1 MEDQIMK
8 NASLKKTITVIIFL
22 FLSGV
27 QFIATSQV
35 TQEWAKVFNH
45 KFEDRPA
52 AIALGSNGNIYVS
65 GRSEGDL
72 AVICYSPDGDS
83 LAFAASPSGGNPA
96 MGALILDDSCYV
108 YVTGDDYA
116 SWPTQH
122 QAVTR
127 KLDPFRQL
135 PETWERSKS
144 ETSTGNA
151 ITLDDSSNV
160 YVTGESSSGVFVV
173 KLNKSGDYKWSTTI
187 AFGPYD
193 AGIDIE
199 LDQSGHAYVLA
210 KSKDSTNSNM
220 DFLLIKYD
228 PNGDTLWS
236 RRHSGGGPDNLPV
249 RLQLDKAGYA
259 YVSGYIYTGLAARD
273 DFATLKY
280 DPAGN
285 LKWVA
290 TFNGPASYTDQVT
303 DMCLDDSANI
313 YVTGIISAI
322 TAELAVVK
330 YDSSGHQKWVG
341 RFAGA
346 DQSGILIS
354 TGQLCAD
361 ESGNVYATG
370 SVSHNLDE
378 NIATVKFDRNGQ
390 LVWNIEYA
398 CTDSVWDR
406 PTGLVA
412 DRLGNIYVLG
422 NSASK
427 TPGNSYDWVT
437 IKYSQTENVLYPS
450 RKGLNKSIQD
460 NQSTYDTI
468 AVSYDKF
475 ANYIADVKVLIDTII
490 HTNVADL
497 ELHLIHQGITD
508 TVIYQLGETGENI
521 MGLILDDDALT
532 PVLNGSAPFT
542 GSYKPVKPLS
552 QFVNLDPTGTWILR
566 IHDKA
571 AGNTGTLRAWGLEVT
586 VSNTPLGIHNV
597 NGSSDKCIL
606 FQNYPNPF
614 SETTV
619 IHWQQEPG
627 MGHQASGNLVVIKV
641 FDFMGKEIRT
651 LVDGEMAA
659 GDHQVTFD
667 AKDLPSGIYYYR
679 LQTETGTFTRKMI
692 LAK

>member
-1 MEDQIMK
+1 MK
-8 NASLKKTITVIIFL
+8 NVSVKNTFTVIIFL

-27 QFIATSQV
+27 PFIAASQV
-35 TQEWAKVFNH
+35 SREWVKIFNH

-52 AIALGSNGNIYVS
+52 SIALGANGNIYVA
-65 GRSEGDL
+65 GRSQDDI
-72 AVICYSPDGDS
+72 AVMCYSPDGDS
-83 LAFAASPSGGNPA
+83 LGFAASPSGGNPA

-116 SWPTQH
+116 SWPTSH
-122 QAVTR
+122 QAVIR
-127 KLDPFRQL
+127 KWDPFGQL
-135 PETWERSKS
+135 LGSWKRSLVG
-144 ETSTGNA
+144 TSTGNA

-160 YVTGESSSGVFVV
+160 YVTGELLVSGVSNVFALKYNKSGVFQWITNIV
-173 KLNKSGDYKWSTTI
+173 
-187 AFGPYD
+187 FGPYS

-210 KSKDSTNSNM
+210 KSKDSLNGTM

-228 PNGDTLWS
+228 TTGDTLWS
-236 RRHSGGGPDNLPV
+236 RRYSGGGPDNLPV

-259 YVSGYIYTGLAARD
+259 YVSGYIYAGLEARD

-285 LKWVA
+285 LKWVE
-290 TFNGPASYTDQVT
+290 TYNGPASYYDQVT
-303 DMCLDDSANI
+303 DMCLDDSANV
-313 YVTGIISAI
+313 YVTGMISAN

-330 YDSSGHQKWVG
+330 YDSSGTRKWTG
-341 RFAGA
+341 RFTG
-346 DQSGILIS
+346 QSGITS
-354 TGQLCAD
+354 TGQICAD
-361 ESGNVYATG
+361 KSGNVYATG

-406 PTGLVA
+406 PTGVVA

-450 RKGLNKSIQD
+450 RNGLNKPILD
-460 NQSTYDTI
+460 NMSTYDTI
-468 AVSYDKF
+468 TVSYARYK
-475 ANYIADVKVLIDTII
+475 NYIADVNVLIDTII
-490 HTNVADL
+490 HTNVTDL
-497 ELHLIHQGITD
+497 ELYLIHQGTAD
-508 TVIYQLGETGENI
+508 TVICELGGSGENI
-521 MGLILDDDALT
+521 FGMILDDDAST
-532 PVLNGSAPFT
+532 PVSNGSAPFT
-542 GSYKPVKPLS
+542 GSYMPVKPLS
-552 QFVNLDPTGTWILR
+552 RFVNLDPTGNWILR

-571 AGNTGTLRAWGLEVT
+571 AGNTGTLKAWGLELT
-586 VSNTPLGIHNV
+586 VSNAPLGIHEF
-597 NGSSDKCIL
+597 NGSPHKYTL

-619 IHWQQEPG
+619 IHWHQAPG
-627 MGHQASGNLVVIKV
+627 IGHQASGNRVVIKV

-651 LVDGEMAA
+651 LADGEMAA

-667 AKDLPSGIYYYR
+667 AKDLPSGVYYYR
-679 LQTETGTFTRKMI
+679 LQTETGTSTRKMI
-692 LAK
+692 LLK

>member
-1 MEDQIMK
+1 MK
-8 NASLKKTITVIIFL
+8 NVSLKNTITVIIFL

-27 QFIATSQV
+27 SFIATSQV
-35 TQEWAKVFNH
+35 TREWAKIFNH

-52 AIALGSNGNIYVS
+52 AIALGANGNIYVA
-65 GRSEGDL
+65 GRSQDDL

-96 MGALILDDSCYV
+96 MGALIVDDSCYV

-116 SWPTQH
+116 SWPTSH

-127 KLDPFRQL
+127 KLDPFGQL
-135 PETWERSKS
+135 LETWARSRN
-144 ETSTGNA
+144 ETSIGNA

-160 YVTGESSSGVFVV
+160 YVTGESLSGVFVV
-173 KLNKSGDYKWSTTI
+173 KINKSGDYKWSTTI

-210 KSKDSTNSNM
+210 KSRDSLNGTM

-228 PNGDTLWS
+228 TAGDTLWS
-236 RRHSGGGPDNLPV
+236 RRYSGGGPDNLPV

-259 YVSGYIYTGLAARD
+259 YVSGYIYTGLEARD

-285 LKWVA
+285 LKWVE
-290 TFNGPASYTDQVT
+290 TYNGPASYYDQVT
-303 DMCLDDSANI
+303 DMCLDDSANV
-313 YVTGIISAI
+313 YVTGMISAN

-330 YDSSGHQKWVG
+330 YDSSGTRKWTG
-341 RFAGA
+341 RFAG
-346 DQSGILIS
+346 QSGITS
-354 TGQLCAD
+354 TGQICAD
-361 ESGNVYATG
+361 MSGNVYATG
-370 SVSHNLDE
+370 SVSYDLDE

-406 PTGLVA
+406 PTGIVA

-422 NSASK
+422 NSASN

-437 IKYSQTENVLYPS
+437 IKYSQTENVLYSS
-450 RKGLNKSIQD
+450 RNGLNKPILD

-468 AVSYDKF
+468 PVSYTRFK
-475 ANYIADVKVLIDTII
+475 NYIADVNVLIDTII
-490 HTNVADL
+490 HTHVTDL
-497 ELHLIHQGITD
+497 ELYLIHQGITD
-508 TVIYQLGETGENI
+508 TIVCQLGETGENI
-521 MGLILDDDALT
+521 MGLILDDDASI
-532 PVLNGSAPFT
+532 PFLNGSAPFT
-542 GSYKPVKPLS
+542 GAYIPVKPLS
-552 QFVNLDPTGTWILR
+552 RFVNLDPTGNWILR
-566 IHDKA
+566 FHDKA
-571 AGNTGTLRAWGLEVT
+571 AGNTGTLKAWGLELT
-586 VSNTPLGIHNV
+586 VSNAPLGLHEF
-597 NGSSDKCIL
+597 NGSPHKYTL

-619 IHWQQEPG
+619 IHWHRAPG
-627 MGHQASGNLVVIKV
+627 IGHQTSGNRVVIKV

-651 LVDGEMAA
+651 LVDGEMAP

-679 LQTETGTFTRKMI
+679 LQTETGAVTRKMI
-692 LAK
+692 LIK

>member
-1 MEDQIMK
+1 MK
-8 NASLKKTITVIIFL
+8 NISLKKTFTVIIFI
-22 FLSGV
+22 FLPGV
-27 QFIATSQV
+27 SFIASSQV
-35 TQEWAKVFNH
+35 TREWAKVFNH

-52 AIALGSNGNIYVS
+52 SIVLGANGNIYVA
-65 GRSEGDL
+65 GRSQDDL

-96 MGALILDDSCYV
+96 MGALILDDSSYV
-108 YVTGDDYA
+108 YVTGCDYA
-116 SWPTQH
+116 SWPTSH

-127 KLDPFRQL
+127 KLDPFGQL
-135 PETWERSKS
+135 LETWARSIN
-144 ETSTGNA
+144 ETSIGNA

-160 YVTGESSSGVFVV
+160 YVTGELLVSGVSNVFAL
-173 KLNKSGDYKWSTTI
+173 KYDKSGAYKWITTI
-187 AFGPYD
+187 SFGSYD
-193 AGIDIE
+193 VGIDIE

-210 KSKDSTNSNM
+210 KSKDSLNGTM

-228 PNGDTLWS
+228 TTGDTLWS
-236 RRHSGGGPDNLPV
+236 RRYSGNGSDNLPV

-259 YVSGYIYTGLAARD
+259 YVSGYIYTGLEARD

-290 TFNGPASYTDQVT
+290 TYNGPASYYDQVT
-303 DMCLDDSANI
+303 DMCLDDSANV

-322 TAELAVVK
+322 AYELAVVK

-346 DQSGILIS
+346 DQSGVLIS
-354 TGQLCAD
+354 TGQLCLD

-398 CTDSVWDR
+398 CADSVWDR

-422 NSASK
+422 NSASN
-427 TPGNSYDWVT
+427 TSGNSYDWVT

-450 RKGLNKSIQD
+450 RNGLNKPIQD

-497 ELHLIHQGITD
+497 ELYLSHQGITD
-508 TVIYQLGETGENI
+508 TVVYQVGGTGENI
-521 MGLILDDDALT
+521 MGLILDDNAST
-532 PVLNGSAPFT
+532 PVSNGSAPFT

-571 AGNTGTLRAWGLEVT
+571 AGNTGTLNAWGLEVI
-586 VSNTPLGIHNV
+586 VSNAPLGIQNI
-597 NGSSDKCIL
+597 NGSPDKYTL

-619 IHWQQEPG
+619 IHWQLESG
-627 MGHQASGNLVVIKV
+627 IGHQASGNRVVIKV

-651 LVDGEMAA
+651 LADGEMAP

-692 LAK
+692 LMK